1 MNLKNP
7 FQKNICRVTSSKKA
21 DIQKSN
27 RELEN
32 VYNTLLFHTIDT
44 LKQLDATDILDIWVI
59 VNLMCQNGCFSY
71 NKNEWNDCLSNNSS
85 KSLEILVK
93 HKLFLNGHGVCRH
106 ISMLLQKIYYMMGY
120 ESDVCLGFFNILES
134 KEQKE
139 QIMKIMEVLS
149 SFKLS
154 SGMREKVVKAVS
166 ATNIRNEHM
175 KKITSLGSIRE
186 GNHLISRANFNGA
199 TLMLDAYNGE
209 IYTQATRDLFLP
221 QDCGFSKLLRDERD
235 ICFMPYIKQNN
246 HICDEFG
253 IQKIS
258 ENYDYPESL
267 FDKEIKLAR
276 RNYGCIEAVD
286 TYKDFHKIHLNELYE
301 LESHLQKVLRKKY

>member
-7 FQKNICRVTSSKKA
+7 FQKNIYRVTSSKKA

-106 ISMLLQKIYYMMGY
+106 ASVFLQKIY
-120 ESDVCLGFFNILES
+120 
-134 KEQKE
+134 
-139 QIMKIMEVLS
+139 
-149 SFKLS
+149 
-154 SGMREKVVKAVS
+154 
-166 ATNIRNEHM
+166 
-175 KKITSLGSIRE
+175 SL
-186 GNHLISRANFNGA
+186 LW
-199 TLMLDAYNGE
+199 L
-209 IYTQATRDLFLP
+209 
-221 QDCGFSKLLRDERD
+221 
-235 ICFMPYIKQNN
+235 
-246 HICDEFG
+246 
-253 IQKIS
+253 
-258 ENYDYPESL
+258 
-267 FDKEIKLAR
+267 
-276 RNYGCIEAVD
+276 
-286 TYKDFHKIHLNELYE
+286 
-301 LESHLQKVLRKKY
+301 